1 MSKHG
6 AIKVTPLEL
15 LYGQEVVLPMEINLQ
30 TYGVM
35 HQDALLVVEYKTI
48 MMDEIED
55 IPEN

>member
-6 AIKVTPLEL
+6 AIKVTPFEL